1 MVKGGNGC
9 AREGQNA
16 FRMETG
22 WEGYLWGGGGG
33 MAQTVEVNGDVTSAG
48 GGRAEAEQGSVKR
61 SEVVELLTELPGCCV
76 NE

>member
-9 AREGQNA
+9 ARDGQSA

-33 MAQTVEVNGDVTSAG
+33 MAQKSVGKDDIVGIG
-48 GGRAEAEQGSVKR
+48 GGRGEMEQESMR
-61 SEVVELLTELPGCCV
+61 TSEVVELFGELPGCV